1 MSPAAARCIA
11 MKDVQQVGR
20 RCTNEGDLG
29 RSALPGS
36 ARRDDPRSMSTAS
49 GPLNGHAYF
58 VHWGVV
64 QISAANLITIA
75 IMIVLFV
82 LAVLLRLPSGHG
94 ADKRPGSDD
103 VQD

>member
-1 MSPAAARCIA
+1 
-11 MKDVQQVGR
+11 
-20 RCTNEGDLG
+20 
-29 RSALPGS
+29 
-36 ARRDDPRSMSTAS
+36 
-49 GPLNGHAYF
+49 